1 MPTDE
6 ELKAAAEEEAKR
18 LAAEEDAKNKPAEKT
33 YTQAEVD
40 RLIKMQKDK
49 NKPLQDKID
58 ALEKGKDETLT
69 AYEARIT
76 SMVESMS
83 KEIHPSILKLL
94 KKLTPLEQLDYL
106 SDPEN
111 NVAFEKP
118 QFPVQKKKA
127 IGQVEITPTP
137 VEKFL

>member
-1 MPTDE
+1 MADE
-6 ELKAAAEEEAKR
+6 VEEKPVEEAEK
-18 LAAEEDAKNKPAEKT
+18 KPEKT

-40 RLIKMQKDK
+40 RLIKLQKDK
-49 NKPLQDKID
+49 IKPLSDKIEE
-58 ALEKGKDETLT
+58 LEKGKDETLT

-76 SMVESMS
+76 AMVDSMS

-118 QFPVQKKKA
+118 QFPLMPKKA
-127 IGQVEITPTP
+127 VDGKKEFKPTP
-137 VEKFL
+137 IEKVF